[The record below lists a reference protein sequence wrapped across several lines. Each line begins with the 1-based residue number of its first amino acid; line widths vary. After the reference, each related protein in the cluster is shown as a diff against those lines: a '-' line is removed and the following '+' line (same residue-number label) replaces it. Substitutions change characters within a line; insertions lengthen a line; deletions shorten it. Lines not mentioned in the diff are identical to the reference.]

1 MGSLM
6 TEHLAP
12 GRTNSW
18 LSDTGKGSMSCHGIF
33 ENPEDFIQG
42 ALSAVGVVSG

>member
-1 MGSLM
+1 MGSVM

-12 GRTNSW
+12 GRTDSW
-18 LSDTGKGSMSCHGIF
+18 LSGTSMSCQGHV
-33 ENPEDFIQG
+33 EEHEESIQG